1 MRVYSSDETAERLPY
16 PALLDALAAAYAEG
30 LEAPLRHHHTMP
42 KEGEPDAT
50 LLLMPAWGPRI
61 GGVKIVNVTPGNG
74 ARGLPA
80 IMASYLVFSAETG
93 RHEAILDGAVL
104 TARRTAAQGAL
115 GARLLA
121 RPDSRHLLVVGA
133 GRVAEELPAAFA
145 AALPIERV
153 TVWNRNPEGAR
164 RLAERL
170 SAEGWQ
176 AGASDDLEAAVGE
189 ADVISCATL
198 SEEPLIRGAWLKPG
212 QHLDLIG
219 SFTPAMREADDEAVR
234 RARVYVDCEGAR
246 VESGDIRAPL
256 ESGALAEADI
266 LGTFYDLCSGAP
278 PARGT
283 EDITLFKGVGNA
295 VADLAAA
302 GVALA
307 SGD

>member
-1 MRVYSSDETAERLPY
+1 MKVYSPEETERRLPY
-16 PALLDALAAAYAEG
+16 PALLDALAAAYAAG
-30 LEAPLRHHHTMP
+30 IEAPLRHHHTIP
-42 KEGEPDAT
+42 KDGEPDAT
-50 LLLMPAWGPRI
+50 LLLMPAWGPEI

-74 ARGLPA
+74 GRGLPA

-93 RHEAILDGAVL
+93 RHEAILDGAAL

-153 TVWNRNPEGAR
+153 TVWNRNPDGAR
-164 RLAERL
+164 RLAARL
-170 SAEGWQ
+170 GDQGWR
-176 AGASDDLEAAVGE
+176 AAAADDLEAAVAE

-198 SEEPLIRGAWLKPG
+198 AETPIIRGAWLQPG

-219 SFTPAMREADDEAVR
+219 SFTPKMREADDEAVR
-234 RARVYVDCEGAR
+234 RAKVYVDCEGAR
-246 VESGDIRAPL
+246 VESGDIRDPL
-256 ESGALAEADI
+256 ESGALAEEDI
-266 LGTFYDLCSGAP
+266 LGTFYDLCAGEK
-278 PARGT
+278 PARARD
-283 EDITLFKGVGNA
+283 DITLFKGVGNA

-302 GVALA
+302 GVVL
-307 SGD
+307 SSKT